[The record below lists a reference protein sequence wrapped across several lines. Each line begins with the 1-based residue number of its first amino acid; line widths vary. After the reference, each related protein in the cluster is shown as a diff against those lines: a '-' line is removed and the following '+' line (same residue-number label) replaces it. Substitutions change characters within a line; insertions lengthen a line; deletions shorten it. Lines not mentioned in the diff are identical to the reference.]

1 MGRISVTSMTHHHRQ
16 RVPMG
21 RIRVRHTVTASECSL
36 ANLVTHTCS
45 SEVKGHVI
53 HSGLQ
58 RNVGSGMWLR
68 WLRNVS
74 LPQEGKPVKNGN
86 RMYNGIMVARVK
98 LNTPILGGICNERKD
113 HEVSHTHKRWPQA
126 VKTQKED

>member
-21 RIRVRHTVTASECSL
+21 RIRVRYTVTASECSL

-45 SEVKGHVI
+45 SEVEGHVI

-58 RNVGSGMWLR
+58 RNVGSGRGRKIYLKT
-68 WLRNVS
+68 VS
-74 LPQEGKPVKNGN
+74 SVPEEHQAGTSGKKN
-86 RMYNGIMVARVK
+86 RSRVSVLAYE
-98 LNTPILGGICNERKD
+98 LNTPIRM
-113 HEVSHTHKRWPQA
+113 EVYAMRG
-126 VKTQKED
+126 KTMK